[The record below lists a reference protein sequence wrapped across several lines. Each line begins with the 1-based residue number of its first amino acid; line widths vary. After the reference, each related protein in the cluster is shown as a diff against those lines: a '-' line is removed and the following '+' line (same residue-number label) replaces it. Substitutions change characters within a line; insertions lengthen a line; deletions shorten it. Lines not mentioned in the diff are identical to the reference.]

1 MEKTF
6 RLKLLA
12 AAFAALAIMGACSDD
27 DGGDDAAGG
36 AVAVAADEGDE
47 TELAEELSNLAADA
61 PEELNLEASDGVAL
75 RNASVAETLE
85 EAEAGE
91 LPSPAPSVDP
101 SASPAPDALGG
112 VLGSLLQTQVG
123 TYQLQ
128 SASSNQQAIDNGAL
142 EALVTIYADPAA
154 PEEGLLHM
162 LELYGTAEQANATMS
177 SIVSGATGSGFTVNQ
192 TISLTDN
199 AGQAIGTA
207 TAMTSAAGS
216 QMVVWT
222 DLNLVL
228 VAGGANGVDFFNNCP
243 Y

>member
-6 RLKLLA
+6 RFKLLA
-12 AAFAALAIMGACSDD
+12 AAFAVLALMGACSDD
-27 DGGDDAAGG
+27 DGGSDGG
-36 AVAVAADEGDE
+36 AVAVAADDGDT
-47 TELAEELSNLAADA
+47 TELAEELTSLAADA
-61 PEELNLEASDGVAL
+61 PADLDLEASDGVAL

-85 EAEAGE
+85 EGEAGA

-101 SASPAPDALGG
+101 SASPAPETVGG
-112 VLGSLLQTQVG
+112 VLGSLLQAQVG
-123 TYQLQ
+123 TYALQ
-128 SASSNQQAIDNGAL
+128 SASTNQQAIDNGAL
-142 EALVTIYADPAA
+142 EALATIYADPAT

-162 LELYGTAEQANATMS
+162 LELYGTAEQANTTMN
-177 SIVSGATGSGFTVNQ
+177 SIVSGATTSGFTVNQ

-228 VAGGANGVDFFNNCP
+228 VSGGANAVDFFNNCP